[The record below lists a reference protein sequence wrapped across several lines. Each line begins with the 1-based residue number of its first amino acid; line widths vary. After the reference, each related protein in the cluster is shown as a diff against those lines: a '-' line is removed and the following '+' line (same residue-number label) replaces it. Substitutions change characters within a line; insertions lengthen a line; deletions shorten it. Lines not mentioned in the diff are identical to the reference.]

1 MTRVETIHR
10 AIRHIYGAVL
20 APNDW
25 PTALTS
31 ITEAIGAQKVMLN
44 ETIADAAGLAVSMG
58 IVPVNAARLQHEF
71 ETRLPDW
78 IKAIPVGTP
87 LRQTSAISDA
97 DFRRS
102 DIYNEAVRP
111 EGGFYGI
118 VAPLVRLPR
127 RQVHFSVGRNL
138 GSMDFSDADLDA
150 AKLIV
155 PHLRTALDIRGRLA
169 AADLRAQG
177 ALDVVAELNVGVILL
192 DAAMRPVL
200 VNPCAEAL
208 AARRDGLLLNR
219 ETVIASQHSDTQDL
233 RRAVATAA
241 RWHDVSRDGREMAI
255 RPAVPM
261 RCCLSRQPPRPPLI
275 VSVMPVCGA
284 GILGERSLAAGVV
297 LFVMEPDRAS
307 DIDPIVLVKTFRLTR
322 REAALANLL
331 ARGMDLAEAASR
343 LGIGIGTARGY
354 LKQILSKTYTHR
366 QAELVALLLRS
377 STQLT
382 QCR

>member
-1 MTRVETIHR
+1 MTRVEAIHR

-25 PTALTS
+25 PAALGS

-44 ETIADAAGLAVSMG
+44 ETAADAAGLAVSIG
-58 IVPVNAARLQHEF
+58 IDPVNLVRLRREF

-78 IKAIPVGTP
+78 IKTIPVGTP
-87 LRQTSAISDA
+87 LRQSSAISDA
-97 DFRRS
+97 DFRRL
-102 DIYNEAVRP
+102 DIYNEVVRP
-111 EGGFYGI
+111 EGGFYSI
-118 VAPLVRLPR
+118 VAPLARSPR
-127 RQVHFSVGRNL
+127 RQAHFLVGREL
-138 GSMDFSDADLDA
+138 GAMDFSDVDLDA
-150 AKLIV
+150 ANLIV
-155 PHLRTALDIRGRLA
+155 PHLMTALEVQGRLA

-177 ALDVVAELNVGVILL
+177 ALDVVAQLNVGVILL
-192 DAAMRPVL
+192 DAAMRPVF

-233 RRAVATAA
+233 RRAIATAA

-275 VSVMPVCGA
+275 VSVVPVCRA
-284 GILGERSLAAGVV
+284 GILGERSPAARVI

-307 DIDPIVLVKTFRLTR
+307 DIDPIVLVKTFQLTR

-331 ARGMDLAEAASR
+331 AGGIDLADAASR

-354 LKQILSKTYTHR
+354 LKQILAKTYTHR

-382 QCR
+382 Q